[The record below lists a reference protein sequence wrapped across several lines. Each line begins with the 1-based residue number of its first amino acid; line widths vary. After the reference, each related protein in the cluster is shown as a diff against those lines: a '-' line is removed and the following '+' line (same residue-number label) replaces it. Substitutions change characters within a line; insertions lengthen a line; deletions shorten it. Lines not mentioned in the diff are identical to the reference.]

1 MLELGKDQQ
10 RFWHVIPCGGNLFEV
25 KKGSEA
31 FRVDEPKRTCS
42 CRMWQLLGL
51 PCCHAIACIF
61 RLNRMVKGYVP
72 QCFMKD
78 SHLST
83 VLCPKPKRMPGK
95 PKKKRIKASHEP
107 KFSTTKISRAG
118 AIMTCYNCWEKGHNK
133 STYKKDP
140 IPVVPKEKGNPGRPK
155 KQQNMETVPE
165 DNEIPT
171 FVHNPRDNMGASNS
185 RGVFYD
191 RRVNNKKR
199 GASCSNAN
207 QNRRG
212 GKTKGGTQ
220 QSQVLPTTQESTRT
234 ERPITRRVVAEQ
246 MLKPRS
252 EGVAQR
258 QAKQRQPSNFVP
270 SRKKSERLKNLK
282 VAEAVTQGGSTDNV
296 TGQ

>member
-1 MLELGKDQQ
+1 MTVVGRDGNNHIFPVAWAVVAVENKDNWSWFLDLLADDLEVPNGNGLTLISDQHKTLRHGQ
-10 RFWHVIPCGGNLFEV
+10 ELTSMKACAVKQLRMGLVNVSTQFWFWHVIPCGGNLFEV

-51 PCCHAIACIF
+51 LFCHAIACIF
-61 RLNRMVKGYVP
+61 RLNRMVEG
-72 QCFMKD
+72 
-78 SHLST
+78 HLST

-95 PKKKRIKASHEP
+95 RKKKRIKVSHEP

-140 IPVVPKEKGNPGRPK
+140 IPVIPKEK
-155 KQQNMETVPE
+155 
-165 DNEIPT
+165 
-171 FVHNPRDNMGASNS
+171 
-185 RGVFYD
+185 
-191 RRVNNKKR
+191 
-199 GASCSNAN
+199 
-207 QNRRG
+207 
-212 GKTKGGTQ
+212 GTQ

-246 MLKPRS
+246 MLQPRS
-252 EGVAQR
+252 EGIAQR

-296 TGQ
+296 IGQ